1 MEDISIEYDMDHTR
15 KSVDIDLM
23 GFVVNSIEAALI
35 DLSTNSFM
43 MVYHAELQSLLAV
56 IGILSVQ
63 TQGACREKQEEDQ
76 ADARL
81 L

>member
-1 MEDISIEYDMDHTR
+1 MGHKR
-15 KSVDIDLM
+15 KPVDRDQP
-23 GFVVNSIEAALI
+23 GFVVNGIEVVLI

-43 MVYHAELQSLLAV
+43 MVYHAELQSLLAAM
-56 IGILSVQ
+56 GILSVQ